1 MAIQLQWDS
10 KLAVHY
16 SKIVKKKK
24 KNLFNKTRFIFPLT
38 CFPFRAYLLFFSL
51 IFFLLFSSF
60 SLNPSRSSLP
70 STHAAKPISV
80 LYSLFSLHG
89 SAWIEGVVG
98 RSVGFWFGAWIEVW
112 VWLFVGRSV
121 DRRSR
126 SPIWLIWFVGFATV
140 SWKESQLIKECWC
153 WITLPS
159 WVLIILCSVKV
170 FEMNILLLWELT
182 SVLCLLYV
190 YTPNHLLIGING
202 PWVPV
207 LVFSLT
213 SMYIQI

>member
-1 MAIQLQWDS
+1 M
-10 KLAVHY
+10 
-16 SKIVKKKK
+16 
-24 KNLFNKTRFIFPLT
+24 FNKTRFIFLLSR
-38 CFPFRAYLLFFSL
+38 FPFRAYLLSFPSFFFLFYFSL
-51 IFFLLFSSF
+51 SPTPTPLPPLLFYFFSF

-89 SAWIEGVVG
+89 SAWIEGSLG
-98 RSVGFWFGAWIEVW
+98 RSVGFWFGAWIEGWIEAW